1 MPIEEILDQLDELI
15 DRSWS
20 LPLTGGRC
28 VVDADKVRELLDD
41 VRLNLP
47 TEIRQAQS
55 IVADRTAIV
64 EEAKKEAEAI
74 AKKYMKETSIEEL
87 ADKKPGNMSGGQQQ
101 RVAIARALAM
111 RPKIML
117 FDEPTSALDPELTGE
132 VLKVIRS
139 LKGHDSTMIVVT
151 HEMQFAKEVSDRV
164 IFMADGKIE
173 EEGTPDEVFGNPKSE
188 RLKTF
193 LANSL

>member
-64 EEAKKEAEAI
+64 EEAKKGNVILVIDEI
-74 AKKYMKETSIEEL
+74 HSI
-87 ADKKPGNMSGGQQQ
+87 
-101 RVAIARALAM
+101 V
-111 RPKIML
+111 
-117 FDEPTSALDPELTGE
+117 SAGD
-132 VLKVIRS
+132 
-139 LKGHDSTMIVVT
+139 
-151 HEMQFAKEVSDRV
+151 
-164 IFMADGKIE
+164 ADGAMNAANILKPALSKGDIQVIGATTFSE
-173 EEGTPDEVFGNPKSE
+173 YRKYGT
-188 RLKTF
+188 
-193 LANSL
+193 ANAIIVSMTILWPLQWRYGFQKRI